1 MRVTTAST
9 EGRTG
14 SNFWTYWT
22 ASAITGIG
30 SSVTGVALPLTAISV
45 LHATA
50 FEVSAVAAAGYVA
63 WLLVGL
69 PAGVISQR
77 LPLRGVQVGMDLLR
91 FAAIASIPV
100 AWYAD
105 RLTVVQLGVVALAV
119 SLANVLFDVSNST
132 YLPSIVPK
140 EQLAARNSLTSATH
154 ATTELA
160 GPSFGGLLVQVVG
173 AVPAL
178 FVDAI
183 SYLASATLLRS
194 LPPRQVDRPD
204 AWPRLG
210 AMIRQ
215 GWIFVVQ
222 HPIMRPS
229 MLCATAVNFVC
240 GGLLALVPL
249 YLVRGLHVSPLL
261 VGLLLATEGAGSL
274 AGASLTPTIVRR
286 WQSGAAVRGA
296 SFAAAATVLLLPL
309 ATGALGVALFAIGN
323 AGFAASVVVFSIC
336 TRTHRQ
342 IASPPEL
349 LSRVMATVRFV
360 SWGAIPIGS
369 LTAGAIAAGVGVRA
383 ALTSLCLLTTVTPA
397 IVFLSRLRN
406 VRALEELDAPAEA

>member
-1 MRVTTAST
+1 
-9 EGRTG
+9 
-14 SNFWTYWT
+14 
-22 ASAITGIG
+22 
-30 SSVTGVALPLTAISV
+30 
-45 LHATA
+45 
-50 FEVSAVAAAGYVA
+50 
-63 WLLVGL
+63 
-69 PAGVISQR
+69 
-77 LPLRGVQVGMDLLR
+77 
-91 FAAIASIPV
+91 
-100 AWYAD
+100 
-105 RLTVVQLGVVALAV
+105 
-119 SLANVLFDVSNST
+119 
-132 YLPSIVPK
+132 
-140 EQLAARNSLTSATH
+140 
-154 ATTELA
+154 
-160 GPSFGGLLVQVVG
+160 
-173 AVPAL
+173 
-178 FVDAI
+178 
-183 SYLASATLLRS
+183 
-194 LPPRQVDRPD
+194 
-204 AWPRLG
+204 
-210 AMIRQ
+210 MIRQ

-229 MLCATAVNFVC
+229 MLCASAVNFVC

-369 LTAGAIAAGVGVRA
+369 LTAGAIAASVGVRA

>member
-1 MRVTTAST
+1 MRVTTAT

-204 AWPRLG
+204 AWPRVG

-369 LTAGAIAAGVGVRA
+369 LTAGAIAASVGVRA